1 MSKAERDA
9 RTGLEKRQAER
20 SKRTGDRGDTAPS
33 DVVKHAGSMIQ
44 QGYRMEEGQ
53 LKRRGALNKAIHEY
67 GYKEVVEKLNGLVV
81 MNKHHKE
88 NSRRLQDDL
97 EYLKSEFK
105 DSG

>member
-1 MSKAERDA
+1 
-9 RTGLEKRQAER
+9 
-20 SKRTGDRGDTAPS
+20 
-33 DVVKHAGSMIQ
+33 MIQ
-44 QGYRMEEGQ
+44 QGYRVEEGQ
-53 LKRRGALNKAIHEY
+53 LKRRTALSKAVHEY
-67 GYKEVVEKLNGLVV
+67 GYKEVVEKINGLVL